1 MVIHQPKE
9 IMDEMDEW
17 CTKTHGESGLT
28 KSVIESKLTTRE
40 VEKEMLDFISKYVEP
55 KTAPLAGNSVH
66 EDKRFLAKEMP
77 DFLGHLHY
85 RIVDVSTVKELTRR
99 WFPKTFAKVPHKKG
113 GHRALDDIKES
124 IEELQWYQKHIFRE
138 GLD

>member
-1 MVIHQPKE
+1 
-9 IMDEMDEW
+9 MDGMDEW
-17 CTKTHGESGLT
+17 CTKTHGASGLT
-28 KSVIESKLTTRE
+28 QSVLESKLTTKE
-40 VEKEMLDFISKYVEP
+40 VEKTMLEFIEKYVEP

-77 DFLGHLHY
+77 GFLAHLHY
-85 RIVDVSTVKELTRR
+85 RIVDVSTVKELTKR
-99 WFPKTFAKVPHKKG
+99 WFPNTFAKVPSKKG

-124 IEELQWYQKHIFRE
+124 IEELQWYQSSIFRE